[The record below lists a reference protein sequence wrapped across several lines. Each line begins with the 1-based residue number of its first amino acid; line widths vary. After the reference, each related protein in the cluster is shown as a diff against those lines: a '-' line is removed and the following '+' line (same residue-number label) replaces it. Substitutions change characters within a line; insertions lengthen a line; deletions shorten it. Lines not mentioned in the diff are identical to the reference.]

1 MSIFIQSF
9 SFSVCRARI
18 FALFHIGPRHPSV
31 RRRRLH
37 LLLLWLQLRLYAHRS
52 GNRRPLSS
60 FTEFYRVLPSFERWT
75 RRCTSTRTWRRWPA
89 RRSWPRAVRSPITT
103 VTSPVGS
110 LFQPVFFQVDLIR
123 FSSETKDVDG
133 NRNSWPE
140 GFFFATLEPLRNGA
154 GARARCA
161 KKTGIFL
168 RKTQTSSQT
177 GGVAF

>member
-1 MSIFIQSF
+1 
-9 SFSVCRARI
+9 
-18 FALFHIGPRHPSV
+18 
-31 RRRRLH
+31 
-37 LLLLWLQLRLYAHRS
+37 
-52 GNRRPLSS
+52 
-60 FTEFYRVLPSFERWT
+60 
-75 RRCTSTRTWRRWPA
+75 
-89 RRSWPRAVRSPITT
+89 
-103 VTSPVGS
+103 
-110 LFQPVFFQVDLIR
+110 VFFQVDLIR